1 MRNRIS
7 LSCAALL
14 SSCALAGTASAATE
28 GAISPATA
36 APAAEKS
43 EPAPTPARP
52 GESDEKRAEP
62 DYDGRG
68 DRTTAGDV
76 LIWVPRVLLA
86 PPYLVS
92 EYLLRRPIGFLISG
106 AERAGLPVLVYDFF
120 AFGPDHKSGVF
131 PTVFYSF
138 GFRTSVGLYAFWDD
152 AFAPGHELRLRG
164 SYGGK
169 DWLAGSFTDRFRFG
183 DDPLDL
189 IALDATAIHRP
200 DYAFFGLGPD
210 SVRQD
215 EVRYGRDTLE
225 ARLHVDKGLWRESTF
240 RADVL
245 LRDVDFFRGG
255 LRDDTVLDDAIAD
268 GSLPVPPGYD
278 RGYTIGRSGVI
289 LSIDNRLPRPAP
301 GSGFRLRG
309 GAAHSAELRERG
321 SFVTYGGSATGFLD
335 LNDIQRVVS
344 LTAMT
349 RMVDPIGDST
359 IPFTELVTLGGSEPM
374 RGFFPGRLTDRSA
387 AVLDLAYKWPI
398 WIWLDG
404 AMHAEFGNV
413 FGEHLAGFELGKF
426 RWSGSI
432 GIESSGVTDN
442 PLQIMLGL
450 GSETFESGGAVDS
463 FRFVLGTTNGF

>member
-1 MRNRIS
+1 LRHRIPLSFTALS
-7 LSCAALL
+7 L
-14 SSCALAGTASAATE
+14 SCALAGTASAAND
-28 GAISPATA
+28 GLA
-36 APAAEKS
+36 APGAAPSGERPG
-43 EPAPTPARP
+43 PAPPPTDS

-92 EYLLRRPIGFLISG
+92 EYLLRRPIGFLITG
-106 AERAGLPVLVYDFF
+106 AERTGIPVLVYDFF
-120 AFGPDHKSGVF
+120 AFGPDHKAGVF

-138 GFRTSVGLYAFWDD
+138 GFRTSVGLYAFWND
-152 AFAPGHELRLRG
+152 ALLPGHELRLRG

-169 DWLAGSFTDRFRFG
+169 DWLAGAFTERFRFG
-183 DDPLDL
+183 DDPDNLA
-189 IALDATAIHRP
+189 ALDASAVHRP
-200 DYAFFGLGPD
+200 DYAFFGIGPD
-210 SVRQD
+210 SRSED

-225 ARLHVDKGLWRESTF
+225 ARLRVDKGLWRESSF
-240 RADVL
+240 RAEVL

-255 LRDDTVLDDAIAD
+255 LREEEVLDDAIAD
-268 GSLPVPPGYD
+268 GSMPIPDGYE
-278 RGYTIGRSGVI
+278 RGYTIARSGVV
-289 LSIDNRLPRPAP
+289 LSLDDRLPRPAP

-309 GAAHSAELRERG
+309 GVAHSAELRERG
-321 SFVTYGGSATGFLD
+321 SFLTYGGSATGFVD
-335 LNDIQRVVS
+335 LNDVHRVVS

-349 RMVDPIGDST
+349 RMVDPVGDST
-359 IPFTELVTLGGSEPM
+359 VPFTELVTLGGSEPM
-374 RGFFPGRLTDRSA
+374 RGFFPGRLTGQSA

-413 FGEHLAGFELGKF
+413 FGEHLAGFELAKF

-432 GIESSGVTDN
+432 GIESSDVTDN

-450 GSETFESGGAVDS
+450 GSETFESGGSVDS